1 MFNKPKLRDWDAT
14 KLYQDKQIAQEYDQI
29 RFSSL
34 AGQFFNNREKQ
45 IIADCFEHLPRE
57 TIVLDMPCGTGR
69 LAEAILEAGLRVHG
83 ADISEQM
90 LEVARGRLTKF
101 GDRFTTEVMDA
112 FAQGKVEPRFEATL
126 CARVLMHFPLDEQ
139 IKFLRGVVANT
150 RKTVVINHSFNS
162 PYQQFRRWIKRM
174 LKHQVPARYPISE
187 DEIQQLLKQS
197 GLVEV
202 SRRRM
207 NPIVSEAVYI
217 VAEKAS

>member
-1 MFNKPKLRDWDAT
+1 MFKKPKLREWDAT

-34 AGQFFNNREKQ
+34 AGQVFNNREKR
-45 IIADCFEHLPRE
+45 IIAESFEHLPRE
-57 TIVLDMPCGTGR
+57 TVVLDMPCGTGR
-69 LAEAILEAGLRVHG
+69 LAEAILDTGLRVHG

-101 GDRFTTEVMDA
+101 GDRFTTEVIDA
-112 FAQGKVEPRFEATL
+112 FAQAKVEPRFEATL

-150 RKTVVINHSFNS
+150 RKRVVINHSFNS
-162 PYQQFRRWIKRM
+162 PYQRFRRWVKRM
-174 LKHQVPARYPISE
+174 LKHQVPARYPITE

-207 NPIVSEAVYI
+207 NPFVSEAVYI
-217 VAEKAS
+217 VAEKA